1 MKEQKTNKENLKEK
15 KIDLN
20 NEKKWNKNK
29 IAKKVSNNVK
39 FNNNENKKNNTNNK
53 KINIK
58 LNKKI
63 IFYIIIAIGILLII
77 ICNFST
83 EVLNNVENVSEI
95 QPQEEE
101 NNEDTNL
108 KLYYIDK
115 TSGILRIENKKIK
128 IKELIDQ
135 PYKKILELLISGPE
149 DNNKLINEIPKDTK
163 INNIELKKGTLKID
177 LSENFLN
184 SKGTNAIYQIVNT
197 MTEFNE
203 IDNIQ
208 FLMDGK
214 ERNNLNGKFVRK

>member
-1 MKEQKTNKENLKEK
+1 MKKQKINKENIKEK
-15 KIDLN
+15 KLDLD

-29 IAKKVSNNVK
+29 IVKKVSNNVK
-39 FNNNENKKNNTNNK
+39 FNNSKNKMNDTNNK

-63 IFYIIIAIGILLII
+63 IFSIIIAIGILMII

-83 EVLNNVENVSEI
+83 EVLNNVENMSEI

-115 TSGILRIENKKIK
+115 TSGILTIENKKIK

-135 PYKKILELLISGPE
+135 PYKKVLELLISGPE

-163 INNIELKKGTLKID
+163 INKIELKKGTLQID
-177 LSENFLN
+177 LSKSFLN

-203 IDNIQ
+203 IYNIK
-208 FLMDGK
+208 FLIDGEEK
-214 ERNNLNGKFVRK
+214 NNLNEKFVRK

>member
-1 MKEQKTNKENLKEK
+1 MKKQKINKENIKEK
-15 KIDLN
+15 KLDLD

-29 IAKKVSNNVK
+29 IVKKISNNVK
-39 FNNNENKKNNTNNK
+39 FNDNENKKNVTNNK

-63 IFYIIIAIGILLII
+63 IFSIIIAIGILMII

-83 EVLNNVENVSEI
+83 EVLNNVENMSEI

-115 TSGILRIENKKIK
+115 TSGILTIENKKIK

-135 PYKKILELLISGPE
+135 PYKKVLELLISGPE

-163 INNIELKKGTLKID
+163 INNIELKKGTLQID
-177 LSENFLN
+177 LSKSFLN

-203 IDNIQ
+203 IYNIK
-208 FLMDGK
+208 FLIDGE
-214 ERNNLNGKFVRK
+214 ERNNLNEKFVRK

>member
-1 MKEQKTNKENLKEK
+1 MKKQKINKENIKEK
-15 KIDLN
+15 KLDLG

-29 IAKKVSNNVK
+29 IVKKISNNVK
-39 FNNNENKKNNTNNK
+39 FNDNENKMNDTNNK

-63 IFYIIIAIGILLII
+63 IFSIIIAIGILMII

-83 EVLNNVENVSEI
+83 EVLNNVENMSEI

-115 TSGILRIENKKIK
+115 TSGILTIENKKIK

-135 PYKKILELLISGPE
+135 PYKKVLELLISGPE

-163 INNIELKKGTLKID
+163 INNIELKKGTLQID
-177 LSENFLN
+177 LSKSFLN

-203 IDNIQ
+203 IYNIK
-208 FLMDGK
+208 FLIDGE
-214 ERNNLNGKFVRK
+214 ERNNLNEKFVRK